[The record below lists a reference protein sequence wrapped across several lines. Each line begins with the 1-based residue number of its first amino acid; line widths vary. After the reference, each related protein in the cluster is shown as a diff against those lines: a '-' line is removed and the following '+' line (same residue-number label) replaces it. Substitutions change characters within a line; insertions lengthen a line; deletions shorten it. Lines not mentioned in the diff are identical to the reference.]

1 MDININP
8 YSQTVVKNIV
18 RVEMEIQR
26 LILGKS
32 VTVRVLSY
40 TDSGELAKV
49 DMVEI
54 AGEEYQSWGSDDDYI
69 INLTLSKLGYT
80 RQ

>member
-8 YSQTVVKNIV
+8 YSQTVVKNII